1 LVVLGP
7 FVLAFAAMGFM
18 YYQASQAGA
27 DHQSAINAAQ
37 SSLAA
42 QPDNPDALR
51 SALSGWTAALEA
63 ADEMRV
69 QAQFDSSLLAA
80 IMAVAEAS
88 GTTLVSAG
96 LQSDAVATI
105 DENQYLSTPIRLR
118 VNGTLDVIR
127 DFIGRLE
134 DGAVVALEVQSSEI
148 TFGLLDYSAVIN
160 AAVFSQPDDIGGGD
174 E

>member
-1 LVVLGP
+1 
-7 FVLAFAAMGFM
+7 
-18 YYQASQAGA
+18 
-27 DHQSAINAAQ
+27 
-37 SSLAA
+37 
-42 QPDNPDALR
+42 
-51 SALSGWTAALEA
+51 
-63 ADEMRV
+63 MRV

-80 IMAVAEAS
+80 IMAVAQAS